1 MKPVY
6 LIRGAFAAALLSA
19 CVGSAAH
26 AQGKIEIV
34 GGSTHDWGTVAPS
47 NLTTVVELKNV
58 GQGDLKIT
66 EVRPG
71 CGCTLASKIDKD
83 VLKPGE
89 TGKFN
94 IGLNVSSY
102 QPGPVS
108 KIVTIR
114 SSDPTDSV
122 MILHLAATI
131 KRAYTV
137 APSNYFL
144 VSNGQT
150 GVETATSAVTIK
162 NTGDQPF
169 TVFPPEF
176 GQGNVK
182 VRFDMKDKKELK
194 PGESV
199 DVKAYVTPLEKES
212 VYGSVK
218 IKTSSKEQEM
228 IDMNITGTMAPTSA
242 PQTNTQTAPVDEH
255 AGHSH
260 K

>member
-19 CVGSAAH
+19 CIGSAAH

-34 GGSTHDWGTVAPS
+34 GGDTHDWGTVAPS
-47 NLTTVVELKNV
+47 NLTTVVEIKNT

-89 TGKFN
+89 IGKFN
-94 IGLNVSSY
+94 IGLNVASY
-102 QPGPVS
+102 QPGPIS

-114 SSDPTDSV
+114 SSDPADSV
-122 MILHLAATI
+122 KILHLAATI
-131 KRAYTV
+131 KRAFTV
-137 APSNYFL
+137 TPSNYFL
-144 VSNGQT
+144 VSNGKV
-150 GVETATSAVTIK
+150 GVEAAASSVHIK
-162 NTGDQPF
+162 NTGEQAF

-176 GQGNVK
+176 GTGNIK
-182 VRFDMKDKKELK
+182 VRFDLKEKKELK
-194 PGESV
+194 PGDDLEL
-199 DVKAYVTPLEKES
+199 KAYVTPLEAQS
-212 VYGSVK
+212 VYGSIKV
-218 IKTSSKEQEM
+218 KTSSKEQEN
-228 IDMNITGTMAPTSA
+228 IDLNVTGTMTPATT
-242 PQTNTQTAPVDEH
+242 PQTNAQTAPD
-255 AGHSH
+255 HSH